1 MILKESLLEAI
12 RVLNNFAILD
22 LASNILNVRLL
33 TVYLLFL
40 VCRLTWSLGPV
51 SILLGVTFT
60 GTNREALVI
69 LNFP

>member
-22 LASNILNVRLL
+22 LASNILNVRL
-33 TVYLLFL
+33 VYLLFL